1 MKTLIR
7 ETVGVKYLTINY
19 YKRYGFFRG
28 RGGGGGG
35 SATVTKWK
43 RGEGCLIIISY
54 LPEHICEIITC
65 QYFSSVPQSL
75 CYYLL
80 QESKRIPQLVTVFA
94 RLNLFSHYGNKLTV
108 PVTQKR
114 VL

>member
-7 ETVGVKYLTINY
+7 ETVCVKYLTMNY

-28 RGGGGGG
+28 REGGGGGG

-43 RGEGCLIIISY
+43 RGGGLIIISY

-65 QYFSSVPQSL
+65 QYLSSVPQSL

-80 QESKRIPQLVTVFA
+80 
-94 RLNLFSHYGNKLTV
+94 
-108 PVTQKR
+108 
-114 VL
+114 